1 MLAKKRSPKYT
12 RADFPPTHAVLDA
25 DFKLFAKHTHNKRRL
40 KVISTNGTIY
50 RTMREAKLVFSLRAQ
65 LAEAQV
71 SVVDLKDDLESCQE
85 LCAQLVQSENTK
97 RTTIEDLETQ
107 IAALLA
113 R

>member
-40 KVISTNGTIY
+40 KVISTNGTVY

-71 SVVDLKDDLESCQE
+71 SVVDLKDATVYGGVWWCMVACGGVWWRVVVYSG
-85 LCAQLVQSENTK
+85 V
-97 RTTIEDLETQ
+97 
-107 IAALLA
+107 
-113 R
+113 